1 MPADSRNGIPT
12 TVDFDAEKNARS
24 MLIESVD
31 GKPICDCFLLASDGA
46 WQQLYYRGRLKPNIR
61 EMLINNDFDKFEE
74 IFKGKDT
81 ADDCSYIILDSEEEL
96 EKDIKSKE
104 DGEELFMDEREENL
118 TVYKQIARD
127 ALMNWNG
134 LSEEEAT
141 KNVLE
146 SSNEE
151 LEQQVY
157 AEGSIDYALKGL
169 QKYSQGYYANRYG
182 FGAPI
187 NDHDL
192 SELKDLIMNGGKNL
206 ESTGISVP
214 DFYDVIKHELGF
226 YGEQTIDDEADM
238 IISVL
243 STIHDGWVQD
253 NQKKFFARDKKYQ
266 HMPIELIG
274 WKEAKSDL
282 LFLSPILSDMG
293 MDWALDDEILES
305 AYDRRVIEFF
315 KEKGIADISE
325 LQEHISEGAEF
336 YPALEGQTD
345 ILEAMQNPEFV
356 AETIIPSIEEHGVG
370 ADQNAM
376 KSLDE
381 LKDRRS
387 RLASARAR
395 KQELQQEAA
404 TIGEAEKLI
413 DEKENQGQN
422 IE

>member
-1 MPADSRNGIPT
+1 
-12 TVDFDAEKNARS
+12 
-24 MLIESVD
+24 
-31 GKPICDCFLLASDGA
+31 
-46 WQQLYYRGRLKPNIR
+46 
-61 EMLINNDFDKFEE
+61 
-74 IFKGKDT
+74 
-81 ADDCSYIILDSEEEL
+81 
-96 EKDIKSKE
+96 
-104 DGEELFMDEREENL
+104 MDEREENI

-141 KNVLE
+141 KKVLE
-146 SSNEE
+146 SSNDE

-182 FGAPI
+182 FGVPI
-187 NDHDL
+187 DDYHV
-192 SELKDLIMNGGKNL
+192 SELKDLIMNGRESL

-214 DFYDVIKHELGF
+214 DFYHVIKDELGF
-226 YGEQTIDDEADM
+226 NGEQTIDDEADM
-238 IISVL
+238 VISVL

-266 HMPIELIG
+266 HMPIELIA
-274 WKEAKSDL
+274 WKEAKIDL
-282 LFLSPILSDMG
+282 LFLRPILSDMG
-293 MDWALDDEILES
+293 LNMVLNDEILES
-305 AYDRRVIEFF
+305 AYDRKVERFF
-315 KEKGIADISE
+315 KEKGATDISE
-325 LQEHISEGAEF
+325 LKEHISKGVEF
-336 YPALEGQTD
+336 YPVLEGQTD
-345 ILEAMQNPEFV
+345 IIEAMQNPEFV
-356 AETIIPSIEEHGVG
+356 AETIIPSIEKQGVG
-370 ADQNAM
+370 ADQKAM
-376 KSLDE
+376 ESLE
-381 LKDRRS
+381 TLKCRRS